1 MTMTKEKMAP
11 QMRKKI
17 PKSRNKALHIEKK
30 APIRGENP
38 HAFFYRGG
46 DGLLSP
52 PPLLTPVGAYDQ
64 K

>member
-1 MTMTKEKMAP
+1 MTKEKMAP
-11 QMRKKI
+11 KRRKKI

-38 HAFFYRGG
+38 HEFFTGG
-46 DGLLSP
+46 EGLLSP
-52 PPLLTPVGAYDQ
+52 LPLGTYDQ